1 MNYIVRQDIEKTI
14 KEFSLNR
21 NRIFEVSKQ
30 DYKQILKK
38 IEQTFVLYGQTI
50 HWANM
55 GYYNQNFPVWTVD
68 CRDNPFWFEKLNK
81 IIPNPQNAVYV
92 LFEEMGR
99 QRPKYWVFEMYL
111 EELIIILNES
121 IVNDYYIISKKYDW
135 LISENHHRIVS
146 FVGKSFHL
154 SPMKI

>member
-1 MNYIVRQDIEKTI
+1 MNYIVRKDIERTI

-30 DYKQILKK
+30 DYKQILQK

-55 GYYNQNFPVWTVD
+55 GYYNPKFPVWSVD
-68 CRDNPFWFEKLNK
+68 CRDNRLWFEHLNK
-81 IIPNPQNAVYV
+81 MIPNPKNAFYV
-92 LFEEMGR
+92 LFEEIGR

-111 EELIIILNES
+111 DELIVILNES
-121 IVNDYYIISKKYDW
+121 IVNDYYIVSKKYDW
-135 LISENHHRIVS
+135 LISENHHNIVS
-146 FVGKSFHL
+146 FVGKGFHL
-154 SPMKI
+154 LTTKT